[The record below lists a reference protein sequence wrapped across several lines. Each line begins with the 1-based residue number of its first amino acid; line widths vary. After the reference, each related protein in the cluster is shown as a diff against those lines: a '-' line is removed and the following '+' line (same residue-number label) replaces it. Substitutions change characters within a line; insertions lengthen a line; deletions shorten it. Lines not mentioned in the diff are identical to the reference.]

1 MRHPVIGGLRATS
14 CVLIVLSLWIVLP
27 LIPRKGSDPEP
38 VMNGTASVIHTLG
51 PRRVRETANDYIA
64 SLSES
69 WMDHPSPPHPYTM
82 NMWWRL
88 TNHTVKKNG
97 LENCYVCAQFPHS
110 TTGVDWWP
118 HQDHNTSTIMA
129 VVAVAAA
136 PFNDSSTLLQDE
148 EWRKIKVTKRLFG
161 QVATVRGIPTN
172 LTCYS
177 RVTGTNPLGKI
188 PKSKCN
194 VIYEENETN
203 LATRQRC
210 LRCLNNAISV
220 PGDLRQSTIAE
231 QYLFHNHCTRAT
243 CEAACA
249 VVHVPDEEGTGVV
262 ENTYWQC
269 GYAIYVSLAR
279 NWTGTC
285 ALIQLHG
292 GTIVLRHQ
300 PREIMRRKETGLLNI
315 AQDSP
320 VPKKHHIWNIAE
332 KLLAVFA
339 PGIGVASLMQE
350 VQVTRYELI
359 SFINTTKMMEGIEEL
374 RGLRLAALQNLLVL
388 DQLTAA
394 QGRVCVIVG
403 ETCCT
408 YIPENDADGHVI
420 DEGIVNL
427 TYRAKT
433 LTGWETN
440 SGSFGWG
447 WFKGIFT
454 DVTNLMMM
462 VICIV
467 CSILLILCLWPCIMT
482 LIRNAVSST
491 FQHQKVHHDFPYLY
505 PKPPHSPK
513 PVKYYTETDSSYSGS
528 EA

>member
-1 MRHPVIGGLRATS
+1 
-14 CVLIVLSLWIVLP
+14 
-27 LIPRKGSDPEP
+27 
-38 VMNGTASVIHTLG
+38 
-51 PRRVRETANDYIA
+51 
-64 SLSES
+64 
-69 WMDHPSPPHPYTM
+69 MDHPSPPHPYTM

-315 AQDSP
+315 
-320 VPKKHHIWNIAE
+320 

-467 CSILLILCLWPCIMT
+467 CSILLFNKLLLFYHHFVSCI
-482 LIRNAVSST
+482 
-491 FQHQKVHHDFPYLY
+491 
-505 PKPPHSPK
+505 
-513 PVKYYTETDSSYSGS
+513 YTHTYINMHF
-528 EA
+528 